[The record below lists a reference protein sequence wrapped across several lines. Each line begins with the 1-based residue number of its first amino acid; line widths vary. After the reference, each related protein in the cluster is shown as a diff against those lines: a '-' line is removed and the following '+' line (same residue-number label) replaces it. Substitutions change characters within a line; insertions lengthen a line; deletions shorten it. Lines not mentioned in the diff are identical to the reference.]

1 MANLSGISM
10 EVSTM
15 LQATLRVND
24 VSYSCTVQ
32 SEKDKGA
39 AFGTTLLPMGKSSLV
54 ILCEIPE
61 GLELAS
67 VELEMDVATGS
78 EECSFH
84 YQL

>member
-1 MANLSGISM
+1 M
-10 EVSTM
+10 STIR
-15 LQATLRVND
+15 LASLRVKD
-24 VSYSCTVQ
+24 ISYSCTVH

-39 AFGTTLLPMGKSSLV
+39 AFGTTLLPMGKSRLV